1 MTSGFHPNELNPQ
14 LSNYP
19 VSKGDVEGHEFH
31 GNQWKHIGNAISKIH
46 DEAHAIAGRAK
57 GMLAKAYA
65 YGLRPSKELH
75 DKHYAIHGA
84 HVKAYG
90 KLDDLINKLSE
101 KLPYKHPVMRALA
114 KASQLHYDA
123 SDAHL
128 DAAISPL
135 TKGAEAEA
143 ASRAAAKATD
153 DALRE
158 HAFSTDSQTGGSLR

>member
-1 MTSGFHPNELNPQ
+1 MSSGFSNDELVPTV
-14 LSNYP
+14 SNYP
-19 VSKGDVEGHEFH
+19 VTKGDVAGHAFH
-31 GNQWKHIGNAISKIH
+31 GNQWKSIGNAISKIH

-75 DKHYAIHGA
+75 DKHSALHDA

-90 KLDDLINKLSE
+90 KLDDLINKLAE